1 MSSCWLIDILLGDLE
16 FEELR
21 QLEML
26 PLETTSWHHVCKN
39 VPGLINLLREAG
51 AIVDIPHEPHI
62 VVLAPAEIRQP
73 NRQKFTDVQEYFY
86 ELTRQSLDRLG
97 VQLSLDVDV
106 PDVLA
111 FNLMPFYPRA
121 AIADRV
127 MNGICRAIE
136 AVPNISSTCLAFFVR
151 THRSFSGNDE
161 LRHLV
166 QSSLYPNKAII
177 VDLDGF
183 LINLEHNDVKN
194 RNEPLFTRRSV
205 ARSIFERVLH
215 FKDKNSF
222 RRALVYQTNIN
233 IGHFDVGTCHVRTH
247 YDLTDFVRRD
257 NVFEHLYSEFCHVT
271 TGFNNIAV
279 IATGL
284 ERNAL
289 TVLGNRLQSASVND
303 LQMASGG
310 SLQSRKV
317 TWRGHFFA
325 NEVSSYAEQIQDWV
339 CGSDCVLVLTDIVNS
354 GSTARR
360 TAEAFRQ
367 IVKNMKTCSKTHN
380 GKIEIKTFA
389 VAKMN
394 NSPSDMEASVV
405 INRPYFSSDQDLCLL
420 CQLKQPIRKVEQDT
434 WEEDFR
440 YVDPAQLTPLDFWEM
455 VQDCD
460 ALQKEKSY
468 AGGIRLMHRVDTE
481 RLLQRYSH
489 WLTNV
494 IAAKYRSTWGRNY
507 PDMILTVSEEGGLR
521 FAALISE
528 ALRPHRCRI
537 LDIPRAVLDEKQE
550 PSDELTNKLDECKEL
565 RFRVLVA
572 DDGINFGYTARNL
585 IRLTRKYEINV
596 LGMLVLDSR
605 LETSELQRFATES
618 ANKDFRIEALYIWP
632 SHPVVAWEH
641 GSV

>member
-1 MSSCWLIDILLGDLE
+1 MSSCWLIDILPSDSE
-16 FEELR
+16 VEELR
-21 QLEML
+21 QLGMS
-26 PLETTSWHHVCKN
+26 PVETISWHHVCRN

-51 AIVDIPHEPHI
+51 AVVDTPQEPHI
-62 VVLAPAEIRQP
+62 VVLAPVEIRQS
-73 NRQKFTDVQEYFY
+73 NGRKFEDVHEYFY
-86 ELTRQSLDRLG
+86 ELTRQSLHRLG
-97 VQLSLDVDV
+97 VQSSLDVDV

-136 AVPNISSTCLAFFVR
+136 AVPHLSSTCLAFFVR
-151 THRSFSGNDE
+151 THRPFSGNAD
-161 LRHLV
+161 LRRLV

-183 LINLEHNDVKN
+183 LINLERDYVKG
-194 RNEPLFTRRSV
+194 RNKLRVTRYSI

-215 FKDKNSF
+215 FKDKRSF

-233 IGHFDVGTCHVRTH
+233 IGHFDLGTCHVRTH
-247 YDLTDFVRRD
+247 YDLNDFVRRD
-257 NVFEHLYSEFCHVT
+257 NVFEHIYSEFCHVT
-271 TGFNNIAV
+271 AGFNNIAV

-289 TVLGNRLQSASVND
+289 TVLGNRLQSANVRD
-303 LQMASGG
+303 LQMTSRG
-310 SLQSRKV
+310 SLQSRDV

-325 NEVSSYAEQIQDWV
+325 DEVSSHAEQIKGWV
-339 CGSDCVLVLTDIVNS
+339 RGSDCVLVLTDIVNS

-360 TAEAFRQ
+360 TGEAFRR
-367 IVKNMKTCSKTHN
+367 ILKDMETRGKTHN

-394 NSPSDMEASVV
+394 NSPSDIEASVV
-405 INRPYFSSDQDLCLL
+405 INRPYFSSDQALCPL
-420 CQLKQPIRKVEQDT
+420 CQLKQPIKKVEQDT

-455 VQDCD
+455 VKDCD
-460 ALQKEKSY
+460 ALQREKSY

-489 WLTNV
+489 WLANV
-494 IAAKYRSTWGRNY
+494 IAAKYRSTWGRSY
-507 PDMILTVSEEGGLR
+507 PDMLLIVSEEGGLR
-521 FAALISE
+521 FAALVGD

-537 LDIPRAVLDEKQE
+537 LSIPRAVLDEKQE
-550 PSDELTNKLDECKEL
+550 PSCELTNELAKCRDL
-565 RFRVLVA
+565 RFRVLLA
-572 DDGINFGYTARNL
+572 DDGMNFGNTARHL
-585 IRLTRKYEINV
+585 IRLARKYEV
-596 LGMLVLDSR
+596 DLLGMLVLDCR
-605 LETSELQRFATES
+605 LETSELQRFETE
-618 ANKDFRIEALYIWP
+618 AVNKNFRIEALYTWP
-632 SHPVVAWEH
+632 SHPVVAWERV
-641 GSV
+641 SV